1 MLGEY
6 NNLATFSKLHWPWV
20 IQYLTKNICLF
31 HHQILFQSYVLHI
44 KRYRIILKSGKNEP
58 GPKIFFFSTFGY
70 FPIFLLANES
80 LRGFLDKYAKWSF
93 AVWFLVLIGLGH
105 RNVQKRGTH
114 VFGRYI

>member
-58 GPKIFFFSTFGY
+58 GPKIFS
-70 FPIFLLANES
+70 
-80 LRGFLDKYAKWSF
+80 
-93 AVWFLVLIGLGH
+93 LVLLVISLFSYLQMKVLGD
-105 RNVQKRGTH
+105 
-114 VFGRYI
+114 F